1 MTKRKWF
8 VFGGVALAALAI
20 GGWVFS
26 VSSKQSERNKKIE
39 EEVASLETEAEKI
52 RRENETLREKIAY
65 FSSQDFREQEA
76 KRKLGLKRED
86 ETMVVIRPGAVY
98 DGDDAETSAPSVAT
112 TGGVSSSSRI
122 GKWWEAFFGERPT
135 MMNNETK

>member
-1 MTKRKWF
+1 MPKRRWI
-8 VFGGVALAALAI
+8 VFAASALALLVL
-20 GGWVFS
+20 GGWVLS
-26 VSSKQSERNKKIE
+26 ISSKQTERNKRIE
-39 EEVASLETEAEKI
+39 QEVAALESEAEKI

-98 DGDDAETSAPSVAT
+98 DGSSVAPQAAEAPDA
-112 TGGVSSSSRI
+112 GRLSPLSRA
-122 GKWWEAFFGERPT
+122 KSWWDAFFGEQER
-135 MMNNETK
+135 EIK

>member
-1 MTKRKWF
+1 MTKRKWL

-39 EEVASLETEAEKI
+39 EEVSSLETEAEKI

-98 DGDDAETSAPSVAT
+98 DGSEAVAPVAPAPATSKLSP
-112 TGGVSSSSRI
+112 SSRI
-122 GKWWEAFFGERPT
+122 GKWWEKFFGERPILIK
-135 MMNNETK
+135 E

>member
-1 MTKRKWF
+1 MLKRKWL
-8 VFGGVALAALAI
+8 VFGGIALAALAI
-20 GGWVFS
+20 VGWVFS
-26 VSSKQSERNKKIE
+26 VSSRQSERNQRIE
-39 EEVASLETEAEKI
+39 DEVSALETEAEKI

-98 DGDDAETSAPSVAT
+98 DGSDAAVSAAASPAAPDRLT
-112 TGGVSSSSRI
+112 PSSRA
-122 GKWWEAFFGERPT
+122 GKWWEAFFGDRFSVSG
-135 MMNNETK
+135 K